1 MQAQFLGLPA
11 GQHGGQHPF
20 FIVGVRALGMLHRGG
35 AVQVID
41 NEVPHRLRV
50 GGHDR
55 ADLAHVDA
63 LDGAVCNGAFQDH
76 AQNAVQAGGRAVE
89 ISTHQHNAE
98 IADHQR
104 AANRHTGV
112 LIQNHR
118 HNVGAAGGRAD
129 VKNDSRTHSRQNDCE
144 AKLQKDIIGQRAGQR
159 ADALTQADIERQRK
173 GGVDRP
179 PHRPHTQKDKAQC
192 DQRRVDEPHE
202 RAHIPPREQRC
213 QHDRQA
219 GGAAERKMVGRF
231 ENGNAHCRGHKA
243 EIQQKEKFDIGPQL
257 PQGQVLFQLR

>member
-1 MQAQFLGLPA
+1 MQAQLLGLPA

-41 NEVPHRLRV
+41 NEVPHRLGV

-63 LDGAVCNGAFQDH
+63 LDCAVCNSAFQDH
-76 AQNAVQAGGRAVE
+76 AQNAVESRRGAVQVRA
-89 ISTHQHNAE
+89 HQHDAKV
-98 IADHQR
+98 AHHQR
-104 AANRHTGV
+104 AADRHTGV
-112 LIQNHR
+112 LVQNHR

-129 VKNDSRTHSRQNDCE
+129 VKDDGRTHSRQNDRE

-159 ADALTQADIERQRK
+159 VDALTQADIERQRK

-219 GGAAERKMVGRF
+219 GGAAERKVVGRF
-231 ENGNAHCRGHKA
+231 KNGNAHGRGHKA
-243 EIQQKEKFDIGPQL
+243 KIQQKEKFDIGPQL
-257 PQGQVLFQLR
+257 LRGQVLFQLR